1 MIARKSDSLR
11 AQEVLEAI
19 FEMNERIKAFDI
31 TEDQFLHAN
40 DVRTRALADS
50 LLMCALRVTEEAGK
64 LLERSQRLHPEIEW
78 RGIIGMRNYLAHDY
92 GNVDRSVVWDAVTM
106 EFPALER
113 ACRQIVSESERWL
126 LATPACSHTFF
137 ERLIRFNPAETFFCD
152 SICDIDQSKPARK
165 KGERHEP
172 AEHRLRTP
180 LRRAA

>member
-1 MIARKSDSLR
+1 MIARKSDGLR

-19 FEMNERIKAFDI
+19 SETNERIKAFDI

-64 LLERSQRLHPEIEW
+64 LSERSQRLHPEIEW
-78 RGIIGMRNYLAHDY
+78 RGIVGMRNYLAHDY

-113 ACRQIVSESERWL
+113 ACRQIVSES
-126 LATPACSHTFF
+126 
-137 ERLIRFNPAETFFCD
+137 AETFFCD

>member
-19 FEMNERIKAFDI
+19 SETNERIKVFDI

-40 DVRTRALADS
+40 DVRTRTLADS

-64 LLERSQRLHPEIEW
+64 LSERSQRLHPEIEW

-113 ACRQIVSESERWL
+113 ACRQIVSESERYL
-126 LATPACSHTFF
+126 LVILACSRTFF

>member
-1 MIARKSDSLR
+1 MIARKSDGLR

-19 FEMNERIKAFDI
+19 AETNERIKAFDI

-64 LLERSQRLHPEIEW
+64 LSERSQRLHPEIEW

-92 GNVDRSVVWDAVTM
+92 GNVDQRWNERVGKLFPNLNASHSFVT
-106 EFPALER
+106 
-113 ACRQIVSESERWL
+113 
-126 LATPACSHTFF
+126 ACSRTFF

>member
-1 MIARKSDSLR
+1 MIARKSDGLR

-19 FEMNERIKAFDI
+19 SETNERIKAFDI

-64 LLERSQRLHPEIEW
+64 LSERSQRLHPEIEW

-92 GNVDRSVVWDAVTM
+92 GNVDRSVVWSS
-106 EFPALER
+106 L
-113 ACRQIVSESERWL
+113 RWNGPVDKL
-126 LATPACSHTFF
+126 SPNLNANHSFATACSRTFF

>member
-1 MIARKSDSLR
+1 MIARKSDGLR

-19 FEMNERIKAFDI
+19 SETNERIKAFDI

-64 LLERSQRLHPEIEW
+64 LSERSQRLHPEIEW

-106 EFPALER
+106 EFPTLDKLSPNLNASR
-113 ACRQIVSESERWL
+113 SF
-126 LATPACSHTFF
+126 ATACSRTFF

>member
-1 MIARKSDSLR
+1 MTARKSDSLR

-19 FEMNERIKAFDI
+19 FETNERIKVFDI

-64 LLERSQRLHPEIEW
+64 LSERSQRLHPEIEW
-78 RGIIGMRNYLAHDY
+78 CGIIGMRNYLAHDY

-126 LATPACSHTFF
+126 LAIVTRPRTFF
-137 ERLIRFNPAETFFCD
+137 ERPARFNPAETFFCD
-152 SICDIDQSKPARK
+152 SICDIEQSKPARK

>member
-64 LLERSQRLHPEIEW
+64 LSERSQRLHPEIEW

-113 ACRQIVSESERWL
+113 ACR
-126 LATPACSHTFF
+126 
-137 ERLIRFNPAETFFCD
+137 
-152 SICDIDQSKPARK
+152 
-165 KGERHEP
+165 
-172 AEHRLRTP
+172 
-180 LRRAA
+180 

>member
-19 FEMNERIKAFDI
+19 SETNERIKAFDK
-31 TEDQFLHAN
+31 FLHAN

-64 LLERSQRLHPEIEW
+64 LSERSQRLHPEIEW

-113 ACRQIVSESERWL
+113 ACRQIVSESER
-126 LATPACSHTFF
+126 
-137 ERLIRFNPAETFFCD
+137 
-152 SICDIDQSKPARK
+152 
-165 KGERHEP
+165 
-172 AEHRLRTP
+172 
-180 LRRAA
+180 